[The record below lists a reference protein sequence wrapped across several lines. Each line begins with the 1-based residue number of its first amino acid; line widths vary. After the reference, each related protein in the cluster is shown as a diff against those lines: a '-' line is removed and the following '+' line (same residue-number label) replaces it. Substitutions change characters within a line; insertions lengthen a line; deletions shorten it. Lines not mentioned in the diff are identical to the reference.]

1 MIAFQWFPVYF
12 APDLTEDLM
21 RILVTGGNG
30 LTGRYIVSRLA
41 RDHEVEV
48 LDRRAIERPGIRTHQ
63 ADILDLGALKSL
75 TRGFETVV
83 HCAAIP
89 NPLEH
94 PPEQVYS
101 TNTVGTF
108 NVLEAS
114 AANNVRRVVFMS
126 SESVLGFAFS
136 GGAVEPEYLPVDE
149 DHPLRPVDAYGLSKS
164 AGESLCA
171 AYARRGALETVCLRP
186 SWIWVPEEAELRRYR
201 ELIFHPEAWR
211 QTLWAYVHVLD
222 LAEAVVGA
230 LQSPLDSGHATCFV
244 GAAENWTGRDSRDL
258 AREFF
263 PRARILDAA
272 RSGPY
277 SLVSLRGAERLLG
290 YRPRYSMHDLP
301 GFEHP

>member
-1 MIAFQWFPVYF
+1 MK
-12 APDLTEDLM
+12 
-21 RILVTGGNG
+21 ILVTGGNG

-41 RDHEVEV
+41 RDHQVEV
-48 LDRRAIERPGIRTHQ
+48 LDHRVIDRPTVPAHQ
-63 ADILDLGALKSL
+63 ADILDLGALRGL
-75 TRGFETVV
+75 TRGCEAVV

-89 NPLEH
+89 HPLDH
-94 PPEQVYS
+94 PAEQVYG

-114 AANNVRRVVFMS
+114 ASNNVRRVVFMS

-136 GGAVEPEYLPVDE
+136 GGTVEPEYLPVDE
-149 DHPLRPVDAYGLSKS
+149 EHPLRPIDAYGLSKS

-171 AYARRGALETVCLRP
+171 AYARRQALETVCLRP

-201 ELIFHPEAWR
+201 ELLAHPEAWR

-222 LAEAVVGA
+222 VAEAVAAA
-230 LQSPLDSGHATCFV
+230 LDCPLDSGHGTCFV
-244 GAAENWTGRDSRDL
+244 GATENWTGRDTRDL

-263 PRARILDAA
+263 PRVRVLDPARM
-272 RSGPY
+272 GPY

-290 YRPRYSMHDLP
+290 YRPRYSLHDLP
-301 GFEHP
+301 GFERI

>member
-1 MIAFQWFPVYF
+1 MK
-12 APDLTEDLM
+12 
-21 RILVTGGNG
+21 ILVTGGNG

-41 RDHEVEV
+41 RDHQVEV
-48 LDRRAIERPGIRTHQ
+48 LDHRVIDRPDIPTHE
-63 ADILDLGALKSL
+63 ADILDLGALKHL
-75 TRGFETVV
+75 TRGCEAVV

-89 NPLEH
+89 HPLEH
-94 PPEQVYS
+94 PPEKVYG

-114 AANNVRRVVFMS
+114 AENKVRRVVFMS

-149 DHPLRPVDAYGLSKS
+149 DHPMRPVDAYGLSKS

-171 AYARRGALETVCLRP
+171 AYARRGALETLCLRP
-186 SWIWVPEEAELRRYR
+186 SWIWVPEAAELRRYR
-201 ELIFHPEAWR
+201 ELLDHPGEWR

-222 LAEAVVGA
+222 LAEAVASA
-230 LQSPLDSGHATCFV
+230 LECPITPGHATCFV

-263 PRARILDAA
+263 PRARLLDPG
-272 RSGPY
+272 RPGPY

-290 YRPRYSMHDLP
+290 YRPRYSLYDLP
-301 GFEHP
+301 GLERP